1 MNLPLK
7 ILSAKQIRKA
17 DLYTIEN
24 EAIKSIDLMER
35 AALKCFKWIQNKY
48 DLSFSFYVFCGSGN
62 NGGDGLI
69 AHSYLK
75 QYNVSSKIVFTE
87 EKNGHT
93 LVKEDFELICL
104 DIVSTPSTKDA
115 WLVPDFRTKKPNMD
129 SSINMYVNENKKTN
143 KIDELLDSILRD

>member
-62 NGGDGLI
+62 NGGDGLALARMLNLSKYI
-69 AHSYLK
+69 VECYEIKLGNNFSKDYLNNRK
-75 QYNVSSKIVFTE
+75 R
-87 EKNGHT
+87 
-93 LVKEDFELICL
+93 LELNAALAERTVAPIIPL
-104 DIVSTPSTKDA
+104 D
-115 WLVPDFRTKKPNMD
+115 PDT
-129 SSINMYVNENKKTN
+129 SNKWPKFP
-143 KIDELLDSILRD
+143 L